1 MKTNKNVL
9 YATTHLYMSFC
20 SVLKYGSPAKMSN
33 TNWTESQ
40 PNSPQLTIC
49 FFFFIFLLFSIFFVS
64 ISSRMYARAYTKLQ
78 MCSYVLTVFWI
89 YINKVRKGKGGKLM
103 CWGWLLL
110 SHMSVC
116 LSLLCWTWTA
126 HVNSDFGE
134 WNNTKKNQH
143 VIFLKLNSTENM
155 HISW

>member
-1 MKTNKNVL
+1 MYYTPLRTFTCLSVL
-9 YATTHLYMSFC
+9 YLNMAALQKCQIQIELSPNQTHLNWQ
-20 SVLKYGSPAKMSN
+20 SVFFFL
-33 TNWTESQ
+33 
-40 PNSPQLTIC
+40 
-49 FFFFIFLLFSIFFVS
+49 FFFFSQFCSYLFLRVCVC
-64 ISSRMYARAYTKLQ
+64 MRAYAKLQ